1 MLVAPLGQLRGD
13 EAVLDAC
20 AAPGGKATQIA
31 SYLTT
36 GHLQALD
43 LSASKLKKLAQ
54 HAERM
59 GLQDKLTIQ
68 VADARYFVP
77 DTQMLYDVIY
87 LDAPCSGLGLM
98 RRKPE
103 IKYQKSKEAI
113 QSLVNLQAQL
123 LDHVAGLLKPGGR
136 LIYSTCS
143 IAYEEN
149 EWQVNAFLDRYPD
162 FARQAIQKEEVKQA
176 DLITDQGDI
185 RIWPHQYETDG
196 FFISRLSKNS
206 D

>member
-87 LDAPCSGLGLM
+87 LDAPCSGIGLM

-103 IKYQKSKEAI
+103 IKYLKDYDQVLELAE
-113 QSLVNLQAQL
+113 LQEQL
-123 LDHVAGLLKPGGR
+123 FDHLLSLLKAGGR
-136 LIYSTCS
+136 LIYSTCTLT
-143 IAYEEN
+143 YEEN
-149 EWQVNAFLDRYPD
+149 EELVAKLLAKHSNLEIE
-162 FARQAIQKEEVKQA
+162 AIQSHEVLQE
-176 DLITDQGDI
+176 DLLTNQGFI
-185 RIWPHQYETDG
+185 RVWPHQFETDG
-196 FFISRLSKNS
+196 FFISRFIKN
-206 D
+206 